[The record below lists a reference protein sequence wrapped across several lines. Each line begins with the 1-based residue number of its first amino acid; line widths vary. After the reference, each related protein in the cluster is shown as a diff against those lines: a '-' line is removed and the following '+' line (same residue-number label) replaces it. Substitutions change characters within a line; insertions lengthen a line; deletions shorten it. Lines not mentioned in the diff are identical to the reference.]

1 MKYIIAHDLGTS
13 GNKATLYDEQ
23 GTLVKST
30 VSSYPTVFFNG
41 NWAEQDPRDWWKAVC
56 ASSQELLEG
65 EDASAVQA
73 VSFSGHMMGCLPV
86 DKTGRPLR
94 NHILYC
100 DQRADPQ
107 EKWLKEHVDPWEFY
121 TITGNRISASYSLLK
136 LLWIRENEPDVYENA
151 YKVLN
156 AKDYI
161 AFMLTGQF
169 ATDYT
174 DAGGTELFDI
184 NTLRWSDRIADLT
197 RLDLEKMPDAFE
209 STHVV
214 GEVTRQAA
222 RETGIPEGT
231 PVCCGAGD
239 GCACGVGAGSLA
251 PGKSYTSIGSSAW
264 VGITTEKPI
273 YDEKMRVP
281 VFPHAV
287 PGLYHSCGAMQ
298 TAGASFAWATH
309 EIFGTKYETTEEDP
323 YERMDALM
331 QDAGPTSHGLI
342 FLPYLMGE
350 RSPWWN
356 NDAKGCFLGIT
367 QETTRADMLRSVEE
381 GVAYN
386 LRLIL
391 DIFKEY
397 ESVIETALVGGAA
410 RSEIWTGILADVYN
424 TPIVRLDNLEECA
437 SMGAAI
443 IGGVGVGVFPNF
455 ESVEPFFKV
464 TSRRDP
470 DAHNVQLYAPRVALF
485 RDTYA
490 ALQDLFARF

>member
-13 GNKATLYDEQ
+13 GNKATLYDEE

-30 VSSYPTVFFNG
+30 VASYPTVFFNG
-41 NWAEQDPRDWWKAVC
+41 NWAEQNPLDWWKAVC
-56 ASSQELLEG
+56 ASSRELLEG

-86 DKTGRPLR
+86 DKHGTPLR

-100 DQRADPQ
+100 DQRADAQ
-107 EKWLKEHVDPWEFY
+107 EEYFREHLDPWEFY

-136 LLWIRENEPDVYENA
+136 LLWIRENEPDIYA
-151 YKVLN
+151 RTYKVLN

-161 AFMLTGQF
+161 AFRLTGQF

-184 NTLRWSDRIADLT
+184 NTLRWSDRLADLAGV
-197 RLDLEKMPDAFE
+197 DLEKMPNAFE

-214 GEVTRQAA
+214 GEVMQQAA
-222 RETGIPEGT
+222 LDTGIPAGT

-264 VGITTEKPI
+264 VGITTKKPI
-273 YDEKMRVP
+273 YDKEMRVP

-287 PGLYHSCGAMQ
+287 PSLYHSCGAMQ

-309 EIFGTKYETTEEDP
+309 EIFGTRYETPGEDP

-331 QDAGPTSHGLI
+331 KDAGATSHGLI

-350 RSPWWN
+350 RSPWWDN
-356 NDAKGCFLGIT
+356 NAKGCFLGIT
-367 QETTRADMLRSVEE
+367 QETTRADMLRAVEE

-397 ESVIETALVGGAA
+397 ESVSETAFVGGAA
-410 RSEIWTGILADVYN
+410 RSEIWTRILADVYD
-424 TPIVRLDNLEECA
+424 TPILRLANLEECA

-443 IGGVGVGVFPNF
+443 IGGIGVGLFPDF
-455 ESVEPFFKV
+455 ESVAPFFKV
-464 TSRRDP
+464 TSRCEPDP
-470 DAHNVQLYAPRVALF
+470 HNVQLYAPRITLF
-485 RDTYA
+485 RDAYV
-490 ALQDLFARF
+490 ALKKLFGRL